1 MLSNIKNIFSINKKR
16 NILIFFILFFVIVSV
31 VFSYVENNIQKIISN
46 EFSKRSNY
54 QMKLDDV
61 DFNFSGNLS
70 FDKIIIF
77 NSKNDTLFYAP
88 NITINPKSV
97 QNAIIDNN
105 YDFDNV
111 SINNGLFFIQ
121 NFETIDFLKSGNSV
135 NSSIIV
141 NNLNLKN
148 FKLLFDDRLSVI
160 DLEINNLSQVS
171 DLFNFSITNS
181 KINLF
186 QNQEYRNISGDFKM
200 LDKDIQ
206 LENLSFLFGNSSFFT
221 NLNIQNI
228 DNLDSL
234 VFFGKINNSKINSS
248 DFIIES
254 KPTEFMFNSKFN
266 GDIKKISFTN
276 LKLDSPNT
284 NLDANFAFDLPNK
297 GKFSNVTLN
306 FKI

>member
-16 NILIFFILFFVIVSV
+16 NILIFFILFIVIVSV
-31 VFSYVENNIQKIISN
+31 VFSYVENNIQKIISD

-148 FKLLFDDRLSVI
+148 FKLIFDDRLSVI

-181 KINLF
+181 KIN
-186 QNQEYRNISGDFKM
+186 
-200 LDKDIQ
+200 
-206 LENLSFLFGNSSFFT
+206 
-221 NLNIQNI
+221 
-228 DNLDSL
+228 
-234 VFFGKINNSKINSS
+234 
-248 DFIIES
+248 
-254 KPTEFMFNSKFN
+254 
-266 GDIKKISFTN
+266 
-276 LKLDSPNT
+276 
-284 NLDANFAFDLPNK
+284 
-297 GKFSNVTLN
+297 
-306 FKI
+306 

>member
-1 MLSNIKNIFSINKKR
+1 
-16 NILIFFILFFVIVSV
+16 
-31 VFSYVENNIQKIISN
+31 
-46 EFSKRSNY
+46 
-54 QMKLDDV
+54 MKLDDV

-121 NFETIDFLKSGNSV
+121 NFESIDFLKSGNSV

-276 LKLDSPNT
+276 LNNSYW
-284 NLDANFAFDLPNK
+284 A
-297 GKFSNVTLN
+297 
-306 FKI
+306 KILLTRVISHDK